1 VRAAQLD
8 ILRNIAAHC
17 DGIRCDMAMLL
28 LSDIFAKVWGPS
40 IGAPTHPEKE
50 FWAEAHAAVPDL
62 ILLAEAY

>member
-28 LSDIFAKVWGPS
+28 LNDIFAKVWGPS
-40 IGAPTHPEKE
+40 I
-50 FWAEAHAAVPDL
+50 AA
-62 ILLAEAY
+62 LLSRKKNSGQKHTQPFPI